1 MPVTSEYIANTPT
14 EPGITGDPLSTLL
27 RRLRLSARVFLRADF
42 CGDWAVDTSGERRA
56 PFHLVTRG
64 TGWLHQPGAAP
75 QLMTAGDLVVFPS
88 DTAHALSSSEAGPP
102 YTRLNR
108 PVEDPADL
116 TEPVTSLLCGYFSF
130 DRRAAAPL
138 LDGLPGSIVL
148 HLNEAAQHQ
157 NTGALV
163 QLWMSEA
170 AGQAPGCDA
179 AIDQLA
185 YVVFIHLLRE
195 QLARGAIKGPLLG
208 LADARL
214 GPVLN
219 RIHADPGSIGSV
231 GAMADMTSMSRSAF
245 ADRFKKVVGL
255 TPGRYLGHW
264 RMQLAIE
271 LLVDSDLP
279 IASIAERCGYESE
292 VAFRKA
298 FRQSVG
304 EPPGKFRRD
313 GRGVPLDRFEF
324 ATE

>member
-1 MPVTSEYIANTPT
+1 
-14 EPGITGDPLSTLL
+14 
-27 RRLRLSARVFLRADF
+27 
-42 CGDWAVDTSGERRA
+42 VDTSGERRA

-75 QLMTAGDLVVFPS
+75 QLMTTGDLVVFPRDS
-88 DTAHALSSSEAGPP
+88 AHALSSSEAGPP
-102 YTRLNR
+102 YPQVNQ
-108 PVEDPADL
+108 PVEDPAEL

-148 HLNEAAQHQ
+148 HLHDAARHQ
-157 NTGALV
+157 NTGSLV

-170 AGQAPGCDA
+170 ATQAPGCDA

-185 YVVFIHLLRE
+185 YVVFIHVLRE
-195 QLARGAIKGPLLG
+195 QLARGAIRGPLRA

-219 RIHADPGSIGSV
+219 RIHAEPGSIGSV
-231 GAMADMTSMSRSAF
+231 EAMAAIASMSRSAF

-271 LLVDSDLP
+271 LLIDSDLP

-298 FRQSVG
+298 FRQNVG
-304 EPPGKFRRD
+304 APPGQVRRD
-313 GRGVPLDRFEF
+313 RTGSWQTSAGARSPR
-324 ATE
+324 ARRT

>member
-1 MPVTSEYIANTPT
+1 MPVFSEYIADTPT
-14 EPGITGDPLSTLL
+14 DAPITGDSLSILL
-27 RRLRLSARVFLRADF
+27 RRLKLSASVFLRADF

-64 TGWLHQPGAAP
+64 TGWLHQPDAAP
-75 QLMTAGDLVVFPS
+75 QLMSTGDLVVFPG
-88 DTAHALSSSEAGPP
+88 DAPHALSSSETGPP
-102 YTRLNR
+102 YAQINR
-108 PVEDPADL
+108 PIEDAADL

-148 HLNEAAQHQ
+148 HLNDAARHQ
-157 NTGALV
+157 NTGSLV

-170 AGQAPGCDA
+170 ASQAPGCDA

-185 YVVFIHLLRE
+185 YVVFIHVLRE
-195 QLARGAIKGPLLG
+195 QLARGAIQGPLLA

-219 RIHADPGSIGSV
+219 RIHADPGSIGSID
-231 GAMADMTSMSRSAF
+231 AMAAMASMSRSTF
-245 ADRFKKVVGL
+245 SDRFKKAVGV

-298 FRQSVG
+298 FRQTVG
-304 EPPGKFRRD
+304 EPPGQVRRD
-313 GRGVPLDRFEF
+313 RTGSSKAQR
-324 ATE
+324 